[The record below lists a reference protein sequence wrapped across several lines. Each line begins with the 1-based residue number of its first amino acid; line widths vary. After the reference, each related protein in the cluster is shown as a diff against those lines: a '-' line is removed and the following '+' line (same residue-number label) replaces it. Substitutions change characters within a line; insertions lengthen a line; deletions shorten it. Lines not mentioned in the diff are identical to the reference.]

1 MMKTKMFVRDKF
13 FYKNMLTIAVPVVL
27 QSLITMGVNMM
38 DTLMLGSYGEIQLSG
53 SSLAN
58 EFINIFQIMCY
69 GLGFGA
75 AVLTAQYWGSQNI
88 RAFKKAV
95 TIMLRLTMLFGI
107 AFSVVTFVVPEAIMG
122 IFTSDPEIIEKGSLY
137 FKISAFAYI
146 PTGISLT
153 LTSVL
158 RSMREV
164 KLPLIMSIVAFFTNI
179 FFNWMFIFGKLG
191 APEMQ
196 IEGAALGT
204 LISRLVE
211 MAVIGGYF
219 FFVEKRVAYRIKDFF
234 MKCSDQ
240 LKFYFQY
247 AIPVFISDTLL
258 ALGLSMVS
266 IIMGHIGASFV
277 AANAIVNQVVR
288 MSTVLNS
295 GVANASS
302 VLTGNTLGEGETKKA
317 YDQGITFFFLSII
330 IGVVSAL
337 IILAICPFII
347 KGFNITEE
355 TALIARELMFSVAI
369 MVIFQSV
376 QNVLTKG
383 VLRGGG
389 DTKFL
394 MVADILFL
402 WVVSVP
408 LGYLAGLVWNMSAFW
423 IYAALK
429 ADWVIKTIW
438 CTFRLYKGKW
448 IKRVEL

>member
-1 MMKTKMFVRDKF
+1 MTVFVRDKF
-13 FYKNMLTIAVPVVL
+13 FYKNMLKIAIPVIL
-27 QSLITMGVNMM
+27 QSMITMGVNMM

-58 EFINIFQIMCY
+58 EFINIFQIMCF

-75 AVLTAQYWGSQNI
+75 AVLTAQYWGAQNI
-88 RAFKKAV
+88 KAFKKSV
-95 TIMLRLTMLFGI
+95 TIMLRICLLVAV
-107 AFSVVTFVVPEAIMG
+107 AFSVVTYMAPEAIME
-122 IFTSDPEIIEKGSLY
+122 IFTNDAAIIEKGSLY
-137 FKISAFAYI
+137 FKISAWAYI

-153 LTSVL
+153 LTSIL

-179 FFNWMFIFGKLG
+179 FFNWVFIFGKLG

-219 FFVEKRVAYRIKDFF
+219 FFVEKRVGYRIKDFF
-234 MKCSDQ
+234 MKCNDQ
-240 LKFYFQY
+240 LKLYFQY
-247 AIPVFISDTLL
+247 AIPVLVSDTLL
-258 ALGLSMVS
+258 GLGNSMVS

-277 AANAIVNQVVR
+277 AANAIVSQVVR
-288 MSTVLNS
+288 MSTVFNS

-317 YDQGITFFFLSII
+317 YDQGITFFFISILVGIVAAGII
-330 IGVVSAL
+330 IAF
-337 IILAICPFII
+337 CPVMLR
-347 KGFNITEE
+347 GFDITAE
-355 TALIARELMFSVAI
+355 TEMIARQLMFSVAI
-369 MVIFQSV
+369 MVVFQSV

-408 LGYLAGLVWNMSAFW
+408 LGYLTGLVWDMPAFW
-423 IYAALK
+423 VYAALK
-429 ADWVIKTIW
+429 ADWAIKSVW
-438 CTFRLYKGKW
+438 CAFRLFKGKW

>member
-1 MMKTKMFVRDKF
+1 MKMFVRDKF

-88 RAFKKAV
+88 PAFKKAV
-95 TIMLRLTMLFGI
+95 TIMLRLTMLFGVL
-107 AFSVVTFVVPEAIMG
+107 FSVITYIAPEAIMR
-122 IFTSDPEIIEKGSLY
+122 IFTSDPMIIEKGSLY

-164 KLPLIMSIVAFFTNI
+164 KLPLVMSIVAFFTNI

-240 LKFYFQY
+240 LKLYFQY

-302 VLTGNTLGEGETKKA
+302 VLTGNTLGEGEVKKA

-330 IGVVSAL
+330 IGVISAL
-337 IILAICPFII
+337 IILGICPVII

-355 TALIARELMFSVAI
+355 TAMIARELMFSVAI

-394 MVADILFL
+394 MIADILFL

-408 LGYLAGLVWNMSAFW
+408 LGYLVGLVWHMSAFW

-429 ADWVIKTIW
+429 ADWIIKTVW